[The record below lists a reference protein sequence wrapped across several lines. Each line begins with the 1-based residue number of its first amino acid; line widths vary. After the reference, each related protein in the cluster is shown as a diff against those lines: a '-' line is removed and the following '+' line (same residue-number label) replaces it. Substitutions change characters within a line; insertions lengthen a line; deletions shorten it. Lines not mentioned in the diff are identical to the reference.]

1 MTDRELRERYQR
13 FLGGRQSA
21 SREGCPSLEAIDA
34 LVARQ
39 GPEGQR
45 LALLDH
51 VMACRSCRDEFEQL
65 RVLHAAQDRPA
76 RIRRHLWQAAAS
88 VALLA
93 GAGMLWRVRQQP
105 APDQFRGN
113 ADGVA
118 IVSPIGTAPEEPT
131 LQFVW
136 HAVPGVATWRFEL
149 FDADGGAVLVSAS
162 SSDTT
167 FFLPDSVSLQPGRS
181 YAWRVQGAD
190 SGGAQ
195 PRSAAVRFVLSQP

>member
-1 MTDRELRERYQR
+1 MTERELRQRYQH
-13 FLGGRQSA
+13 FLGDRQPA

-34 LVARQ
+34 LVVRE

-45 LALLDH
+45 LATLDH
-51 VMACRSCRDEFEQL
+51 VMACRACRDEFEKL

-93 GAGMLWRVRQQP
+93 GAGVLWRVRQQP
-105 APDQFRGN
+105 APDEFRGG
-113 ADGVA
+113 ADGVTV
-118 IVSPIGTAPEEPT
+118 VSPVGTALAQPA

-136 HAVPGVATWRFEL
+136 HAVPGVATWHFEL
-149 FDADGGAVLVSAS
+149 LDAEGGAVLVSAS

-167 FFLPDSVSLQPGRS
+167 FVLPDSVSLQPGRS

-195 PRSAAVRFVLSQP
+195 PRSAAVRFALSQP